1 MGNFFHQI
9 STLLLEPPGNLV
21 YHLVLAF
28 SVAGAFV
35 GALNI
40 WRTGGSAEGKRMVT
54 GLGLMLF
61 LRLALFVLAGLAWQG
76 LLNQRVL
83 VPILDRAI
91 NLLSLVLIAWMWVF
105 PRPSRSGDAASLLL
119 GLIVISLSALSLVWW
134 SAQGTELSYNGSW
147 PDLAAVMLSVAISTT
162 GGLLLILRRPPG
174 WGYGLGMLG
183 ILLVGDIAYLTFPYP
198 DGDFSGTI
206 RLAQLIAYPLLLL
219 LPARFPVSA
228 TEAEPAGSIPAANVG
243 TQPEDKGLKRAN
255 WYPSLFT
262 LGMGADPA
270 NICPAIMKAI
280 SHEWTADLCL
290 MISPPGPHGNMKIV
304 CGYDLIREQN
314 LSGISINSQAIPV
327 IASAMRRGRSLRLP
341 ANSTSPDLAG
351 LERALEVHQ
360 IGHLLAMP
368 INDQEGN
375 QLAGIILL
383 TPYTKR
389 SWTADDQLR
398 LSEYAPPLAQLLQHA
413 YRLTTIRSDFEET
426 RAELAAAQKEMEK
439 IQQEH
444 VLLVSRLGSEPGSE
458 GNKRLQTVGLAALLA
473 AQKDAQDTIAKLR
486 AENARLQKD
495 QLERVESEMNAVGS
509 SLIGDSQDSTAPAY
523 AEGELRLAL
532 EEVARLRVVLSEA
545 DLKMLELHRELSSAS
560 PSTGRVKEIVALAQE
575 LRQPM
580 TSIVG
585 YTDFLLGESIG
596 ILGTL
601 QRRFLER
608 IRTSADRMRRLVDNL
623 LTIAGGE
630 YSSPEGA
637 IEKFDLSSVIDDAVT
652 RTGGELRDR
661 SIALRMDLPKHMPAL
676 KTDRHALEKLLV
688 VLLENAGLV
697 TPVDGEISLRV
708 HLKSDGRLYNYV
720 LIQVADQGGGISS
733 DDLSLLFTEDQA
745 SGPAVI
751 AGLSEKVA
759 ELTCAKDLAESL
771 GGRLWVDSELGY
783 GATFSLLFPVSTTE
797 STAEM
802 RGGYER

>member
-1 MGNFFHQI
+1 MGNFFQQI

-40 WRTGGSAEGKRMVT
+40 WRTGGSVEGKRMVI

-61 LRLALFVLAGLAWQG
+61 FRLALFVLAGLAWQG
-76 LLNQRVL
+76 LLNQRIL
-83 VPILDRAI
+83 VPVLDRAI

-105 PRPSRSGDAASLLL
+105 PRPSRSGDAATILL
-119 GLIVISLSALSLVWW
+119 GLIVISISALSLVWW
-134 SAQGTELSYNGSW
+134 SAQGTELSYTGSW
-147 PDLAAVMLSVAISTT
+147 PDLAVVMLSVAISTT

-183 ILLVGDIAYLTFPYP
+183 ILLVGDVAYLTFPYP
-198 DGDFSGTI
+198 TGDFSGTI

-219 LPARFPVSA
+219 LPARFPVSG
-228 TEAEPAGSIPAANVG
+228 TEAEPVGSIPTAYAG
-243 TQPEDKGLKRAN
+243 SQPEEKGLQRVN

-262 LGMGADPA
+262 LGMGTDPA
-270 NICPAIMKAI
+270 NICPAITKAI

-290 MISPPGPHGNMKIV
+290 MVSPPGPHGNMKIV

-314 LSGISINSQAIPV
+314 LGGISINSQAIPV

-341 ANSTSPDLAG
+341 ANSTSPDLTG
-351 LERALEVHQ
+351 LEQVLEIHQ
-360 IGHLLAMP
+360 IGHLLAVP
-368 INDQEGN
+368 INDQDGN
-375 QLAGIILL
+375 QLAGIILI

-398 LSEYAPPLAQLLQHA
+398 LSEYASPLAQLLQHA

-426 RAELAAAQKEMEK
+426 RAELAAIQKEMEK
-439 IQQEH
+439 VQQEN

-458 GNKRLQTVGLAALLA
+458 GNQRMQTAGLAALLA
-473 AQKDAQDTIAKLR
+473 AQKEAQDTIARLR
-486 AENARLQKD
+486 EENARLQD
-495 QLERVESEMNAVGS
+495 QLEQVEGEMNAAGS
-509 SLIGDSQDSTAPAY
+509 SLIGNSQNSTEPVY

-545 DLKMLELHRELSSAS
+545 DQKMLELHRELSSAY
-560 PSTGRVKEIVALAQE
+560 PSTGRVREIVALAQE

-630 YSSPEGA
+630 YFSPEGL

-676 KTDRHALEKLLV
+676 KTDRQALEKLLV

-708 HLKSDGRLYNYV
+708 HLKNDGGMDNYV

-733 DDLSLLFTEDQA
+733 DDLSLLFTEDQP
-745 SGPAVI
+745 SGPEAI

-759 ELTCAKDLAESL
+759 ELTYAKDLAESL
-771 GGRLWVDSELGY
+771 GGRLWVDSDLGY
-783 GATFSLLFPVSTTE
+783 GATFSLLFPVSMTE

-802 RGGYER
+802 RGGTEK